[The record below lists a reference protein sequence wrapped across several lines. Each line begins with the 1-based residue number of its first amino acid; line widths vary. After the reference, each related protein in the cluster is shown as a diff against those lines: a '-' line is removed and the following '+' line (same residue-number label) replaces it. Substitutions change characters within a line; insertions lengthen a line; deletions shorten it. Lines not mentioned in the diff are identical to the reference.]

1 MRNHKIKTID
11 KETSR
16 KSVPRNEGQEL
27 KIEKS
32 IVKEMGSF
40 LLCGKSKTKRKIS
53 RKNLEIKEKKEKKF
67 QQVEKGLWLV
77 ITTQELA
84 GAGAGGRLVV
94 DGTWG
99 ACVLRLLRKKGW
111 KCRPRSGLCL
121 CDRRRPH
128 QSRRKSI
135 C

>member
-1 MRNHKIKTID
+1 MGWRSVRNHKIKTID

-53 RKNLEIKEKKEKKF
+53 RKNLEIKGKKKNSSKWRR
-67 QQVEKGLWLV
+67 GY
-77 ITTQELA
+77 
-84 GAGAGGRLVV
+84 
-94 DGTWG
+94 
-99 ACVLRLLRKKGW
+99 GW
-111 KCRPRSGLCL
+111 
-121 CDRRRPH
+121 
-128 QSRRKSI
+128 
-135 C
+135 